1 MCATETP
8 SLTSSMVL
16 GATIKKRKQQLT
28 KKFRSTLS
36 VIYLNIFK
44 RKGHYV
50 RMFTSTLTMP
60 IKAFED
66 TVSEV
71 SGITEC
77 NKDM

>member
-8 SLTSSMVL
+8 SNFLY
-16 GATIKKRKQQLT
+16 GFRGHHEEKQQLT

-36 VIYLNIFK
+36 LIYLNIFK